1 MAGIYLA
8 RGLCCALIPALVLAA
23 CGRQPATSERAQAA
37 SETAGLKGSS
47 ETAVELI
54 RITERY
60 YDRYLEL
67 NPLAAT
73 AEGDHRFDAKFGD
86 YVSLAWMADSLAM
99 EQDALEKLRT
109 INPKRLSGE
118 DLVTYEAF
126 KRGREIN
133 VEGYRF
139 PSELLP
145 IQQFSN
151 LASSFAV
158 AGSGQGIQPFRTA
171 QDYDNFLSR
180 MDGFAAWADQSIAN
194 MKIGVAKGVV
204 QPRVVVE
211 RTIPQLA
218 AQLVDDPKQSIFWQ
232 PILNFPAGLSVA
244 DRQRLTKAYAGKI
257 ATVVMPAYRRLHDY
271 LATEYLPKARAGI
284 GLSELPNGASW
295 YAYLVRYHTSTA
307 MTPTQVHELGL
318 SEVAR
323 IRTEMERIKGQVGHA
338 GDLRSLLDALRA
350 DPGLYYK
357 EPAELLAGYGALRQ
371 RVTSALPLL
380 FAVKPKA
387 AFEIRPVE
395 AFRAPSEAA
404 ASYAPGS
411 ADGKR
416 PGVFYV
422 NTYDLA
428 SRPKYSMEALY
439 LHEAEPGHHL
449 QVAIAQEATGL
460 PRFRRFAWETAYGE
474 GWALYAESLGHDLGL
489 YTDPYSAFGA
499 LSAEM
504 WRAVRLVVDTG
515 IHAKG
520 WTREQALDYFR
531 ANTALGEA
539 DIEAEVDR
547 YIAWPGQALAYKVG
561 QLEIMRLRRRAQEKL
576 GPRFDIRAFHSQ
588 VLESGPLPLAVLES
602 KIDRWI
608 AAQN

>member
-1 MAGIYLA
+1 MPGTYLL
-8 RGLCCALIPALVLAA
+8 RGLCCALVPVLVLSA
-23 CGRQPATSERAQAA
+23 CGRQPATRDNVSEA
-37 SETAGLKGSS
+37 SATAEIKASNETA
-47 ETAVELI
+47 AALI
-54 RITERY
+54 GITERY

-67 NPLAAT
+67 NPLTAT
-73 AEGDHRFDAKFGD
+73 ARGDHRFDANFGD

-99 EQDALEKLRT
+99 EQDALEKLQT
-109 INPKRLSGE
+109 IKPRRLSGE

-126 KRGREIN
+126 KQGRENN

-151 LASSFAV
+151 LASFFAV

-194 MKIGVAKGVV
+194 MNIGVAKGVV
-204 QPRVVVE
+204 QPRIVVE

-218 AQLVDDPKQSIFWQ
+218 AQLVDDPKQSVFWR
-232 PILNFPAGLSVA
+232 PVLNFPAGLSVA
-244 DRQRLTKAYAGKI
+244 DRQRLMKAYESKI
-257 ATVVMPAYRRLHDY
+257 ATVVIPAYRRLHDY
-271 LATEYLPKARAGI
+271 LKTEYLPKTRASI
-284 GLSELPNGASW
+284 GMSELPNGASW
-295 YAYLVRYHTSTA
+295 YAYLVRYHTGTS
-307 MTPTQVHELGL
+307 MTPAQVHELGL

-323 IRTEMERIKGQVGHA
+323 IRAEMERVKKQVGHA
-338 GDLRSLLDALRA
+338 GDLRSFLDVLRA
-350 DPGLYYK
+350 DPGLHYK

-387 AFEIRPVE
+387 TFEIRPVE
-395 AFRAPSEAA
+395 AFRAETAAA
-404 ASYAPGS
+404 ASYVPPS

-428 SRPKYSMEALY
+428 SRPKYLMEAMY

-449 QVAIAQEATGL
+449 QVAIAQEAAGL
-460 PRFRRFAWETAYGE
+460 PRFRRFAYDTAYGE

-504 WRAVRLVVDTG
+504 LRAVRLVVDTG
-515 IHAKG
+515 IHSKG
-520 WTREQALDYFR
+520 WTREQALDYLR

-539 DIEAEVDR
+539 DIAAEVDR

-561 QLEIMRLRRRAQEKL
+561 QLEILRLRQRAQQKL
-576 GPRFDIRAFHSQ
+576 GPRFDIRAFHTQ
-588 VLESGPLPLAVLES
+588 VLESGSLPLPVLEA

-608 AAQN
+608 GK

>member
-1 MAGIYLA
+1 M
-8 RGLCCALIPALVLAA
+8 VTA
-23 CGRQPATSERAQAA
+23 CGRQPVTSDDASAA
-37 SETAGLKGSS
+37 SATAELKASNETA
-47 ETAVELI
+47 AELI
-54 RITERY
+54 EITERY

-67 NPLAAT
+67 NPLTAT
-73 AEGDHRFDAKFGD
+73 AQGDHRFDAKFGD
-86 YVSLAWMADSLAM
+86 YVSLSWMADSLAM
-99 EQDALEKLRT
+99 EQDALEKLQT
-109 INPKRLSGE
+109 IKPKRLSGE

-126 KRGREIN
+126 KQGREIN

-151 LASSFAV
+151 LASFFAV

-171 QDYDNFLSR
+171 RDYDNFLSR

-204 QPRVVVE
+204 QPRIVVE

-218 AQLVDDPKQSIFWQ
+218 AQIVDDPKQSVFWQ
-232 PILNFPAGLSVA
+232 PVLNFPAGLSVA
-244 DRQRLTKAYAGKI
+244 DRQRLTKAYAEKI
-257 ATVVMPAYRRLHDY
+257 ATVVIPAYRRLHDY
-271 LATEYLPKARAGI
+271 LKTEYLPKARASI
-284 GLSELPNGASW
+284 GMSELPNGASW
-295 YAYLVRYHTSTA
+295 YAYLVRYHTSTS
-307 MTPTQVHELGL
+307 MTPAQVHELGL

-323 IRTEMERIKGQVGHA
+323 IRAEMEQVKKQVGHA
-338 GDLRSLLDALRA
+338 GDLRSFLDLLRA
-350 DPGLYYK
+350 DPGLHYK
-357 EPAELLAGYGALRQ
+357 EPAELLAGYGVLRQ

-387 AFEIRPVE
+387 TFEIRPVE
-395 AFRAPSEAA
+395 AFRAGTAAA
-404 ASYAPGS
+404 ASYVPPS

-422 NTYDLA
+422 NTNDLA

-449 QVAIAQEATGL
+449 QVAVAQEATGL
-460 PRFRRFAWETAYGE
+460 PRFRRFAYDTAYGE

-504 WRAVRLVVDTG
+504 LRAVRLVVDTG
-515 IHAKG
+515 IHSKG
-520 WTREQALDYFR
+520 WTREQAVDYLR
-531 ANTALGEA
+531 AHTALGEA
-539 DIEAEVDR
+539 DIAAEVDR

-561 QLEIMRLRRRAQEKL
+561 QLEILRLRQRAQQKL
-576 GPRFDIRAFHSQ
+576 GPRFDVRAFHTQ
-588 VLESGPLPLAVLES
+588 VLESGSLPLAVLQA

-608 AAQN
+608 GK

>member
-1 MAGIYLA
+1 MPGTYLL
-8 RGLCCALIPALVLAA
+8 RGLCCALITALMVTA
-23 CGRQPATSERAQAA
+23 CGRQPATSDSASAA
-37 SETAGLKGSS
+37 SATAELKASNETAAK
-47 ETAVELI
+47 LI
-54 RITERY
+54 EITERY

-67 NPLAAT
+67 NPLTAT
-73 AEGDHRFDAKFGD
+73 AQGDHRFDAKFGD

-99 EQDALEKLRT
+99 EQDALEKLQT
-109 INPKRLSGE
+109 IKPRRLSGE

-126 KRGREIN
+126 KQGREIN

-211 RTIPQLA
+211 RTIPQVA
-218 AQLVDDPKQSIFWQ
+218 AQIVDDPKQSVFWQ
-232 PILNFPAGLSVA
+232 PVLNFPAGLSVA
-244 DRQRLTKAYAGKI
+244 DRQRLTKAYAEKI
-257 ATVVMPAYRRLHDY
+257 ATVVIPAYRRLHNY
-271 LATEYLPKARAGI
+271 LKTEYLPNARAGI
-284 GLSELPNGASW
+284 GMSELPNGASW
-295 YAYLVRYHTSTA
+295 YAYLVRYYTSTS
-307 MTPTQVHELGL
+307 MTPAQVHELGL

-323 IRTEMERIKGQVGHA
+323 IRAEMEQVKKQVGHA
-338 GDLRSLLDALRA
+338 GDLRSFLDVLRA
-350 DPGLYYK
+350 DPGLHYK
-357 EPAELLAGYGALRQ
+357 EPAELLAGYGVLRQ
-371 RVTSALPLL
+371 RVTSALPLI

-387 AFEIRPVE
+387 TFEIRPVE
-395 AFRAPSEAA
+395 AFRAATAA
-404 ASYAPGS
+404 AGSYVPPS

-460 PRFRRFAWETAYGE
+460 PRFRRFALRHRIWRG
-474 GWALYAESLGHDLGL
+474 LG
-489 YTDPYSAFGA
+489 
-499 LSAEM
+499 
-504 WRAVRLVVDTG
+504 AVRGVARPRPRPVHRSLQRVRRTLERDVAGRAAGGGHGHSLQGLDARAG
-515 IHAKG
+515 SRLPA
-520 WTREQALDYFR
+520 REYR
-531 ANTALGEA
+531 ARRSGHRCGSGSLHRVAG
-539 DIEAEVDR
+539 
-547 YIAWPGQALAYKVG
+547 PGA
-561 QLEIMRLRRRAQEKL
+561 RLQGGGA
-576 GPRFDIRAFHSQ
+576 
-588 VLESGPLPLAVLES
+588 
-602 KIDRWI
+602 
-608 AAQN
+608 

>member
-1 MAGIYLA
+1 MPGTYLS
-8 RGLCCALIPALVLAA
+8 RGLCCALIPALLLSA
-23 CGRQPATSERAQAA
+23 CGRQPATSDSASAA
-37 SETAGLKGSS
+37 SATAELKASNETA
-47 ETAVELI
+47 AELI
-54 RITERY
+54 EITERY

-67 NPLAAT
+67 NPLTAT
-73 AEGDHRFDAKFGD
+73 AQGDHRFDAKFGD

-99 EQDALEKLRT
+99 EQDALEKLQT
-109 INPKRLSGE
+109 VKAKRLSGE

-126 KRGREIN
+126 RKGREIN

-151 LASSFAV
+151 LASSFPV
-158 AGSGQGIQPFRTA
+158 AGSGRGIQPFRTA

-204 QPRVVVE
+204 QPRIVVE
-211 RTIPQLA
+211 RTIPQVA
-218 AQLVDDPKQSIFWQ
+218 AQIVDDPKQSVFWQ
-232 PILNFPAGLSVA
+232 PVLSFPAGLSVA
-244 DRQRLTKAYAGKI
+244 DRQRLTKAYAEKI
-257 ATVVMPAYRRLHDY
+257 ATVVIPAYRRLHDY
-271 LATEYLPKARAGI
+271 LQTEYLPSARASI

-295 YAYLVRYHTSTA
+295 YAYLVRYYTSTS
-307 MTPTQVHELGL
+307 MTPAQVHELGL
-318 SEVAR
+318 AEVAR
-323 IRTEMERIKGQVGHA
+323 IRAEMEQVRKQVGHA
-338 GDLRSLLDALRA
+338 GDLRSFLDALRA
-350 DPGLYYK
+350 DPGLHYK

-380 FAVKPKA
+380 FAVTPKA
-387 AFEIRPVE
+387 TFEIRPVE
-395 AFRAPSEAA
+395 AFRAATAAA
-404 ASYAPGS
+404 ASYVPPS

-428 SRPKYSMEALY
+428 SRPKYSMEAVY

-449 QVAIAQEATGL
+449 QIAIAQEATGL
-460 PRFRRFAWETAYGE
+460 PRFRRFAYDTAFGE

-499 LSAEM
+499 LSNEM
-504 WRAVRLVVDTG
+504 WRAARLVVDTG
-515 IHAKG
+515 IHSKG
-520 WTREQALDYFR
+520 WTREQALDYLR

-539 DIEAEVDR
+539 DIAAEVDR

-561 QLEIMRLRRRAQEKL
+561 ELEILRLRQRAQQKL
-576 GPRFDIRAFHSQ
+576 GPRFDIRAFHTQ
-588 VLESGPLPLAVLES
+588 VLESGSLPLAVLEA

-608 AAQN
+608 GK

>member
-1 MAGIYLA
+1 VPGTYLF

-23 CGRQPATSERAQAA
+23 CGRQPATSDDAPAA
-37 SETAGLKGSS
+37 SATAELKASNETA
-47 ETAVELI
+47 AALI
-54 RITERY
+54 EITERY

-67 NPLAAT
+67 NPLTAT
-73 AEGDHRFDAKFGD
+73 ARGDHRFDAKFGD

-99 EQDALEKLRT
+99 EQDALEKLQT
-109 INPKRLSGE
+109 IKPRRLSGE

-126 KRGREIN
+126 KHGREIN
-133 VEGYRF
+133 AEGYRF
-139 PSELLP
+139 PGELLP
-145 IQQFSN
+145 IHQFSN
-151 LASSFAV
+151 LGSFFAV

-204 QPRVVVE
+204 QPRIVVE

-218 AQLVDDPKQSIFWQ
+218 AQLVDDPKQSVFWQ

-244 DRQRLTKAYAGKI
+244 DRQRLMKAYEEKI

-271 LATEYLPKARAGI
+271 LATEYLPKARASI

-295 YAYLVRYHTSTA
+295 YAYLARYYTSTS
-307 MTPTQVHELGL
+307 MTPEQVHELGL
-318 SEVAR
+318 AEVAR
-323 IRTEMERIKGQVGHA
+323 IRAEMEQVKKQVGHA
-338 GDLRSLLDALRA
+338 GDLRSFFDALRA
-350 DPGLYYK
+350 DPGFYYK
-357 EPAELLAGYGALRQ
+357 DPGELLAGYDAIRQ

-387 AFEIRPVE
+387 TFEIRAVE
-395 AFRAPSEAA
+395 AFRASSDAA
-404 ASYAPGS
+404 ASYMSGS

-449 QVAIAQEATGL
+449 QSAIAQEATGL
-460 PRFRRFAWETAYGE
+460 PRFRRFAYDTAFGE

-520 WTREQALDYFR
+520 WTREQAIDYFR
-531 ANTALGEA
+531 ANTAVAEK
-539 DIEAEVDR
+539 DIAVEVDR
-547 YIAWPGQALAYKVG
+547 YIAMPGQALAYKVG
-561 QLEIMRLRRRAQEKL
+561 QLEILRLRQRAQQKL
-576 GPRFDIRAFHSQ
+576 GPRFDIRAFHSL
-588 VLESGPLPLAVLES
+588 VLESGSLPLPVLEA
-602 KIDRWI
+602 KVDRWI
-608 AAQN
+608 GK